1 MNSLELYCSF
11 LTLPLIAAFPVQL
24 NFYWLSVL
32 ESLTIKY
39 LSVVQK
45 VSIRYN
51 ENCNSL
57 HSFNM
62 LQIIK
67 DFLTIVICFF
77 SQMAE
82 CLYLQFVEKLNNQF
96 SIRSNFRLHPI
107 IFLKWQCI
115 NGFMTL
121 KVWGWQIWHII
132 RAKNYSF
139 KKKKV
144 FSERMRKLPSLQ
156 LVHSWAEFVH
166 IYINV
171 STTCTIFVYTF

>member
-1 MNSLELYCSF
+1 M
-11 LTLPLIAAFPVQL
+11 
-24 NFYWLSVL
+24 
-32 ESLTIKY
+32 KY

-51 ENCNSL
+51 KNCNSL
-57 HSFNM
+57 HSFNV
-62 LQIIK
+62 LQTIK
-67 DFLTIVICFF
+67 DFLSICFF

-115 NGFMTL
+115 NGFMIL
-121 KVWGWQIWHII
+121 KVWGWHTSERTRYKYDILLEPKTILS
-132 RAKNYSF
+132 RR
-139 KKKKV
+139 KKV

-171 STTCTIFVYTF
+171 STTCTIFVYTFKGIFWE